1 MVTRVGFIQRL
12 TAHVLFSLLEGRFV
26 LDSYSF
32 EIVKSFELLSCVLGW
47 QWTLTDLILNHI
59 WQILRSWAEKEAES
73 SRTGERETASVG
85 EHSQGLGLGE
95 FSKATCVC
103 LMVTDKDKNSDFS
116 KAMPRVFSTEDE
128 ITSKENTSMTTGGKE
143 GGKKPFTDEKEV
155 CGICLKCG
163 NSTETRLP
171 ESRIVLCIH
180 LLGKFTR
187 KRK

>member
-12 TAHVLFSLLEGRFV
+12 KAYVLFSLLEGRFV

-32 EIVKSFELLSCVLGW
+32 ETVKSFELLSCVLGW

-143 GGKKPFTDEKEV
+143 GGKKPFE
-155 CGICLKCG
+155 ICLKCG

>member
-1 MVTRVGFIQRL
+1 
-12 TAHVLFSLLEGRFV
+12 
-26 LDSYSF
+26 
-32 EIVKSFELLSCVLGW
+32 
-47 QWTLTDLILNHI
+47 
-59 WQILRSWAEKEAES
+59 
-73 SRTGERETASVG
+73 
-85 EHSQGLGLGE
+85 
-95 FSKATCVC
+95 
-103 LMVTDKDKNSDFS
+103 MVTDKDKNSDFS
-116 KAMPRVFSTEDE
+116 KVMPRVFSTEDE

-171 ESRIVLCIH
+171 ESPIVLCIH